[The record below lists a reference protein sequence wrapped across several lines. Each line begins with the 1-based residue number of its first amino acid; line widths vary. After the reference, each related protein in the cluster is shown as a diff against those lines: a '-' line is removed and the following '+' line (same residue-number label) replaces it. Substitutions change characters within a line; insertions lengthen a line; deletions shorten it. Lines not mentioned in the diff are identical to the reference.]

1 MTESEWTDAGVAEMH
16 ALRLYRD
23 EDLCPLC
30 GGPRSV
36 CQGVMDASAFEVPPP
51 TRCHLTT
58 AIELAAEPYRE
69 SKVPRALMH
78 SARLKP
84 GYLPSRT

>member
-1 MTESEWTDAGVAEMH
+1 MH
-16 ALRLYRD
+16 ALRLFRS
-23 EDLCPLC
+23 EDLCPVC
-30 GGPRSV
+30 GGPKSV
-36 CQGVMDASAFEVPPP
+36 CQGVMDAGAFEVPPP

-58 AIELAAEPYRE
+58 AIDLAAEQYRE

-84 GYLPSRT
+84 GYLPSRM